1 MSGPLPLTTHRS
13 MTEFPRAPATPQSA
27 RRRLIQRLAWM
38 GAALMLLIVALSA
51 FMRLHQSGL
60 GCADWPA
67 CYGQILSATPVNAA
81 PDPAV
86 ASARATHRI
95 AASAMLL
102 LALALPLL
110 TLPRRPRLAREGKLS
125 LGVLAM
131 TLWLAA
137 LGVVSRGSTLPA
149 VVLGNLL
156 GGFITLALCVRLAA
170 VAGDAPAPSS
180 GLRRWARLALGLV
193 LLQAILGGL
202 VSATFS
208 ATACGSWSDC
218 ASIAQSTGWDWSMLN
233 PWLAPTADALG
244 QAQPRGAWLQWLH
257 RAGAVVLLAATAAVV
272 VAALASRR
280 RALALGLAGLLGLQL
295 TLGLLLTPASL
306 PLAQVLLHNLAT
318 ALLLALLA
326 RLV

>member
-1 MSGPLPLTTHRS
+1 
-13 MTEFPRAPATPQSA
+13 MTEFPRTSATPQSA
-27 RRRLIQRLAWM
+27 RRRLIRLLAWV

-51 FMRLHQSGL
+51 FMRLYQSGL
-60 GCADWPA
+60 GCAGWPA
-67 CYGQILSATPVNAA
+67 CYGQILSAASVDAAPTA
-81 PDPAV
+81 PDPVV
-86 ASARATHRI
+86 ASARAAHRI
-95 AASAMLL
+95 TASAMLL
-102 LALALPLL
+102 LALALPLV
-110 TLPRRPRLAREGKLS
+110 TLARRPRLAREGKLS

-170 VAGDAPAPSS
+170 VAGDAPAPPS

-218 ASIAQSTGWDWSMLN
+218 ASIAQSTGWDWSVLN
-233 PWLAPTADALG
+233 PWLAPTADTLG

-257 RAGAVVLLAATAAVV
+257 RAGAVALLAAMAAVV

-280 RALALGLAGLLGLQL
+280 RALALSLAGLLGLQL

>member
-1 MSGPLPLTTHRS
+1 
-13 MTEFPRAPATPQSA
+13 MTEFPRTSATPWSA
-27 RRRLIQRLAWM
+27 RRRLIGLLAWA

-67 CYGQILSATPVNAA
+67 CYGQILSAAVDAA
-81 PDPAV
+81 PTTPDHVV
-86 ASARATHRI
+86 ATARAAHRI

-102 LALALPLL
+102 LALALPLASL
-110 TLPRRPRLAREGKLS
+110 ARRPRLAREGQLS

-180 GLRRWARLALGLV
+180 GLRRWARLALVLALV
-193 LLQAILGGL
+193 QATLGGL

-208 ATACGSWSDC
+208 ATTCGSWSDC
-218 ASIAQSTGWDWSMLN
+218 ASIAQGTSWDWSGLN

-244 QAQPRGAWLQWLH
+244 QAQPRGAWLQGLH
-257 RAGAVVLLAATAAVV
+257 RAGALALLAAVAAVG

-280 RALALGLAGLLGLQL
+280 RALALGLAALLGLQM

-326 RLV
+326 RLA